1 MDLNQPRLIGDYI
14 LGPRIGRGSFAVV
27 WRAKHR
33 SSGLEV
39 AVKEIDKKI
48 FSPKVGDNLLKEI
61 SILSTIN
68 HPNIIRLFESI
79 ETEDRI
85 FLVLEYCD
93 GGDLA
98 RYIRRYGKVTEAVT
112 RHFMRQLAAGLQAL
126 QEKHL
131 IHRDLKPQN
140 LLLLSNDL
148 TPQLKIGDF
157 GFARSLTSSDLADTL
172 CGSPL
177 YMAPEII
184 QNKKYDAKADLWSVG
199 AVLFQ
204 LVTGKPP
211 FDGNSQYQLFQ
222 NILTSTEPRFP
233 QGVLKELHPDCVDL
247 CRSLLCRNP
256 VERLT
261 FKEFFNHKF
270 LREPRLLVDAKS
282 TLLPQMKA
290 VVEQFDVS
298 ASNTRSQLE
307 HCLHSATRNDILTST
322 SEHGNIT
329 VLEKVHDSSFRNVS
343 VHGIVPSIVHDK
355 MGRSAYGSQSS
366 LDQLRVADLMVS
378 IEKDYVIVNHHS
390 CSMEDFSYYPG
401 TSPQD
406 SSTSKASVQLP
417 QKNNPEMVVAIQ
429 TEECT
434 GSSVSCANDPQVQG
448 PDPLTA
454 SCVPNI
460 FREVQ
465 GLPIPHPSIKLHFL
479 NHYAQA
485 IAELAQKKVN
495 SSVCYAELLSHFLPF
510 CFIRQDGLEIQM
522 PTGAYGTTEKYRN
535 VLFSFRFL
543 HEQLVQW
550 KLNLRGWQTPTP
562 NQSVY
567 KYDSGMFLESFS
579 VELVVLAIWKKVLE
593 ICNHWVASTEGS
605 ELPESSSATE
615 FAAVHEGIDLIPP
628 AIDKM
633 GFIKPSSACKWA
645 EKGFITA
652 FDRTEK
658 LSHNL
663 QDMDGMALYQ
673 CAVNACL
680 YFSHVTAFATSS
692 SVRYVAAAAEMP
704 DAMELIFQEAL
715 AVGKSG
721 AVMTNTF
728 AVDEYMENKGGAD
741 DSYSK
746 AMLLLHFI
754 AEEATSLPLKPPF
767 SLTSASRKRIQNYIF
782 NLQSHRSHFSMLQPI
797 PEQSPDFLTK

>member
-1 MDLNQPRLIGDYI
+1 MEPYQTRLVGDYI
-14 LGPRIGRGSFAVV
+14 LGSRIGWGSFAVV
-27 WRAKHR
+27 WRSIHR
-33 SSGLEV
+33 FSGLQV
-39 AVKEIDKKI
+39 AVKEIDKKLL
-48 FSPKVGDNLLKEI
+48 SPKVSENLLKEI

-79 ETEDRI
+79 ETEDKI

-98 RYIRRYGKVTEAVT
+98 GYIQRHGKVTEAVA
-112 RHFMRQLAAGLQAL
+112 RHFMRRLAAGLQAL

-157 GFARSLTSSDLADTL
+157 GFARSLASSDLADTL

-222 NILTSTEPRFP
+222 NILTSTELRFP
-233 QGVLKELHPDCVDL
+233 QGALEELHPDCVDL

-270 LREPRLLVDAKS
+270 LEEPRLLLDAKFP
-282 TLLPQMKA
+282 LLPQMKS
-290 VVEQFDVS
+290 VVEQFDAS
-298 ASNTRSQLE
+298 ASNTRSQME
-307 HCLHSATRNDILTST
+307 HCLHSANRNAILTST
-322 SEHGNIT
+322 SEHDNIA
-329 VLEKVHDSSFRNVS
+329 VLAKVHDSTSRNDR
-343 VHGIVPSIVHDK
+343 VHGIVPSIVHDR

-366 LDQLRVADLMVS
+366 LDQLRVVDLMES
-378 IEKDYVIVNHHS
+378 LEKDYVIVNRHFS
-390 CSMEDFSYYPG
+390 SMENFSYYLE
-401 TSPQD
+401 TSLQD
-406 SSTSKASVQLP
+406 SSTSKSSVQLP
-417 QKNNPEMVVAIQ
+417 QKNNQDMVFAIQ
-429 TEECT
+429 TEEFT
-434 GSSVSCANDPQVQG
+434 GSSVSSANDPQVHG
-448 PDPLTA
+448 SEPLTA

-460 FREVQ
+460 LREVQ

-479 NHYAQA
+479 NQYAQA
-485 IAELAQKKVN
+485 IVELAQ
-495 SSVCYAELLSHFLPF
+495 E
-510 CFIRQDGLEIQM
+510 
-522 PTGAYGTTEKYRN
+522 
-535 VLFSFRFL
+535 
-543 HEQLVQW
+543 
-550 KLNLRGWQTPTP
+550 
-562 NQSVY
+562 

-593 ICNHWVASTEGS
+593 ICNHWVASNEGS
-605 ELPESSSATE
+605 ELPESSSANEST
-615 FAAVHEGIDLIPP
+615 FVHGGIDLIPP
-628 AIDKM
+628 ASGKM
-633 GFIKPSSACKWA
+633 DFIEPSSACKWA
-645 EKGFITA
+645 EKSFILA

-663 QDMDGMALYQ
+663 RDMD
-673 CAVNACL
+673 
-680 YFSHVTAFATSS
+680 
-692 SVRYVAAAAEMP
+692 AAADMP

-715 AVGKSG
+715 AVGTSG
-721 AVMTNTF
+721 

-741 DSYSK
+741 VSYSK

-767 SLTSASRKRIQNYIF
+767 SLTSGCRKRIQSYIL

-797 PEQSPDFLTK
+797 PE

>member
-1 MDLNQPRLIGDYI
+1 MDLNQTRLIGDYI
-14 LGPRIGRGSFAVV
+14 LGPIIGRGSFAVV
-27 WRAKHR
+27 RRAKHR
-33 SSGLEV
+33 SSCLEV
-39 AVKEIDKKI
+39 AVKEIDKKLL
-48 FSPKVGDNLLKEI
+48 SPKVSDNLLKEI

-68 HPNIIRLFESI
+68 HPNIIRLFESF

-98 RYIRRYGKVTEAVT
+98 GYIQRHGKVTEAVA

-222 NILTSTEPRFP
+222 NILTSTELRFP
-233 QGVLKELHPDCVDL
+233 QGALEELHPDCVDL

-256 VERLT
+256 GTDYYGEIFVLVYVHMLVERLT

-270 LREPRLLVDAKS
+270 FEEPRLLLDAKS
-282 TLLPQMKA
+282 PLLPQMKS
-290 VVEQFDVS
+290 VVEQFDAS
-298 ASNTRSQLE
+298 ASNTRSQMGQ
-307 HCLHSATRNDILTST
+307 CLHSANRNAILTST
-322 SEHGNIT
+322 SEHDNIT
-329 VLEKVHDSSFRNVS
+329 MLAKVHDSTSRNDS
-343 VHGIVPSIVHDK
+343 VHGIVPSIVHDR

-366 LDQLRVADLMVS
+366 LDQLRVADLMES
-378 IEKDYVIVNHHS
+378 LEKDYVIVNRHFS
-390 CSMEDFSYYPG
+390 SMENFSYYLE
-401 TSPQD
+401 TSLQD
-406 SSTSKASVQLP
+406 SSTSKSSVQLP
-417 QKNNPEMVVAIQ
+417 QKNNQEMVVAIQ
-429 TEECT
+429 TEAFT
-434 GSSVSCANDPQVQG
+434 GSSVSSANDPQVHG
-448 PDPLTA
+448 SEPLTA

-460 FREVQ
+460 LREVQ

-479 NHYAQA
+479 NQYAQA
-485 IAELAQKKVN
+485 IVELAQ
-495 SSVCYAELLSHFLPF
+495 E
-510 CFIRQDGLEIQM
+510 
-522 PTGAYGTTEKYRN
+522 
-535 VLFSFRFL
+535 
-543 HEQLVQW
+543 
-550 KLNLRGWQTPTP
+550 
-562 NQSVY
+562 

-593 ICNHWVASTEGS
+593 ICNHWVASNEGS
-605 ELPESSSATE
+605 ELPESSSANEST
-615 FAAVHEGIDLIPP
+615 FVHGGIDLIPP
-628 AIDKM
+628 ASGKM
-633 GFIKPSSACKWA
+633 DFIEPSSAYKWA
-645 EKGFITA
+645 EKSFILA

-663 QDMDGMALYQ
+663 RYMD
-673 CAVNACL
+673 
-680 YFSHVTAFATSS
+680 
-692 SVRYVAAAAEMP
+692 AAAEMP

-715 AVGKSG
+715 AVGRSG
-721 AVMTNTF
+721 

-741 DSYSK
+741 VSYSK

-767 SLTSASRKRIQNYIF
+767 SLTSACRNRIQSYIL

-797 PEQSPDFLTK
+797 PEQSPDSPTK